1 MPAAGWVVLA
11 LTLVCVPL
19 ALLAGLVARARVRYT
34 RRLPSFRCCA
44 GRVGGKAGLRWT
56 SGAWVSD
63 VLLVRTGLR
72 GLWLTPLVPVL
83 GSQEGL
89 RPVLP
94 EGVRGLGSRPVGLM
108 LEAPDGLWLVV
119 VRGGDADELIGPFLT
134 AALSWL
140 PEAPRERGV

>member
-11 LTLVCVPL
+11 RTLVCVPL
-19 ALLAGLVARARVRYT
+19 VLLAGLAARAHVRYA

-44 GRVGGKAGLRWT
+44 GRVGARAGLRWT
-56 SGAWVSD
+56 SAAWVSD
-63 VLLVRTGLR
+63 VLLVRSGLF
-72 GLWLTPLVPVL
+72 GLWLTPLVPVP

-89 RPVLP
+89 RPVMP
-94 EGVRGLGSRPVGLM
+94 GRVRGLGSRPVGLM

-119 VRGGDADELIGPFLT
+119 VRGGDADGLIGPFLT

-140 PEAPRERGV
+140 PEAPRERGG